1 MTGVRDMALIIAG
14 TVLGTAVLVLD
25 LGNRVFGP
33 YSRTGGGFLWRLGLV
48 LGAAALLAS
57 PLCFLAMSPASPA
70 WRALAILSS
79 AVGVLLFINF
89 LFPYRWGIR
98 RANSDAVRSS
108 STRPLAK
115 GVVLREEVL
124 EIPSWPAEVPRLSLL
139 ILADLHCNSRTKLR
153 LLQQCLSRLQGQ
165 AFDAVL
171 FLGDL
176 GERKAL
182 LPEAVQALAS
192 VTSRFGT
199 FCVRGNHDLER
210 WRERLIKELLDL
222 NGVVVLANASC
233 RIAGGAVTLVG
244 LETPWRKAVLAPC
257 DPDDFSI
264 ALSHTPDNIALMER
278 LNVHLGIAGHT
289 HGGRL
294 RMPVVGSLAV
304 PTIYGRFLD
313 RGLFRRGKTFLF
325 VAPAVGRF
333 PGVFGPPSEIV
344 RLILTGPE
352 GGGSAD
358 AAGAPRG

>member
-1 MTGVRDMALIIAG
+1 
-14 TVLGTAVLVLD
+14 
-25 LGNRVFGP
+25 
-33 YSRTGGGFLWRLGLV
+33 
-48 LGAAALLAS
+48 
-57 PLCFLAMSPASPA
+57 
-70 WRALAILSS
+70 
-79 AVGVLLFINF
+79 
-89 LFPYRWGIR
+89 
-98 RANSDAVRSS
+98 
-108 STRPLAK
+108 
-115 GVVLREEVL
+115 
-124 EIPSWPAEVPRLSLL
+124 
-139 ILADLHCNSRTKLR
+139 
-153 LLQQCLSRLQGQ
+153 
-165 AFDAVL
+165 
-171 FLGDL
+171 
-176 GERKAL
+176 
-182 LPEAVQALAS
+182 

-210 WRERLIKELLDL
+210 WRERLVRELLDL

-244 LETPWRKAVLAPC
+244 LETPWRKAALAPC

-358 AAGAPRG
+358 AAGAPCG